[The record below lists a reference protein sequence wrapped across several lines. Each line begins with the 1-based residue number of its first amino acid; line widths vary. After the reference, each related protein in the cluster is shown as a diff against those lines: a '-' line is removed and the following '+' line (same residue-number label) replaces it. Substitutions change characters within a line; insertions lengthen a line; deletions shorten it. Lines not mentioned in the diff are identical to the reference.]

1 MCTYKFWGV
10 PFLTNLNNAGL
21 QLYCKKSPV
30 QVFSCKLGGNFEKM
44 LFTEHLQAPSSL
56 HTWLKERKER
66 GKYERV
72 RKQDEIAL
80 KEGF

>member
-1 MCTYKFWGV
+1 M
-10 PFLTNLNNAGL
+10 
-21 QLYCKKSPV
+21 
-30 QVFSCKLGGNFEKM
+30 FSCKLGGNFEKM

-80 KEGF
+80 KESF